1 MWIKT
6 TDCEPLEDGEY
17 MVQTRYG
24 RVTSMLYTFKG
35 GWNTY
40 YTLDG
45 ELKTMNKKE
54 SDYIVRWFDLPKPPE
69 LKGGE

>member
-6 TDCEPLEDGEY
+6 TDYEPLKDGEY
-17 MVQTRYG
+17 MVQTKYG

-40 YTLDG
+40 YTTDG
-45 ELKTMNKKE
+45 ELKDDRRIE
-54 SDYIVRWFDLPKPPE
+54 SDYIIRWFDLPKPPE

>member
-35 GWNTY
+35 GWNTH
-40 YTLDG
+40 YTTDG
-45 ELKTMNKKE
+45 KLKTKDKIE
-54 SDYIVRWFDLPKPPE
+54 SDYIIRWFDLPKPPE

>member
-6 TDCEPLEDGEY
+6 TDYEPLKDGEY
-17 MVQTRYG
+17 MVQTKYG
-24 RVTSMLYTFKG
+24 KVTSMLYTFKG

-40 YTLDG
+40 YTTDG
-45 ELKTMNKKE
+45 ELKDDRRIE
-54 SDYIVRWFDLPKPPE
+54 SDYIIRWFDLPKPPE

>member
-6 TDCEPLEDGEY
+6 TDCEPLEDGAY
-17 MVQTRYG
+17 MVQTKYG
-24 RVTSMLYTFKG
+24 KVGSMLYTFKG

-45 ELKTMNKKE
+45 ELKTMNKIE

>member
-6 TDCEPLEDGEY
+6 TDYEPLKDGEY
-17 MVQTRYG
+17 MVQTKYG
-24 RVTSMLYTFKG
+24 KVTSMLYTFKG

-40 YTLDG
+40 YTTYG
-45 ELKTMNKKE
+45 ELKDDRRIE
-54 SDYIVRWFDLPKPPE
+54 SDYIIRWFDLPKPPE

>member
-6 TDCEPLEDGEY
+6 SDCEPLKDGEY

-24 RVTSMLYTFKG
+24 SVVAMLYTFKG
-35 GWNTY
+35 GWNTR
-40 YTLDG
+40 YTTDG
-45 ELKTMNKKE
+45 ELKTENRIE